1 MVCTMSSACDMAA
14 TAVSSAGGGGSLRRL
29 DKAHTAG
36 QGEKRKRADV
46 FEMLFVFSFSS
57 FERES
62 VIYAEK

>member
-1 MVCTMSSACDMAA
+1 MHDVIRLRHGRYGCF
-14 TAVSSAGGGGSLRRL
+14 VGGGGGGSLRRL